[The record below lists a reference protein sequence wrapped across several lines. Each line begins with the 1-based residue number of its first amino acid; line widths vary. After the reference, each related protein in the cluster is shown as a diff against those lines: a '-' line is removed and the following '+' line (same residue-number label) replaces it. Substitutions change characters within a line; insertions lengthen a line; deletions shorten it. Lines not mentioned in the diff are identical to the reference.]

1 MKLTP
6 EKLTAFCAA
15 LSETGQVKKACA
27 AVGIS
32 MYTAYEWRKNIP
44 DFADAWANALK
55 VAVLGLES
63 EAIRRAVEGVDEPL
77 VHKGEFTFLRDFG
90 ALDPETGETVHPAY
104 APVLRDANGAPQ
116 YATVKKYS
124 DTMLIFTLKAHD
136 PKYRDNSKMTLAGDP
151 ENPLVIDDASAASKI
166 ATLIAT
172 AEARKRAQGDDTTA
186 DDYSDLV

>member
-27 AVGIS
+27 AVDIS
-32 MYTAYEWRKNIP
+32 MYTAYEWRKKIP
-44 DFADAWANALK
+44 DFAAAWADAMR

-63 EAIRRAVEGVDEPL
+63 EAIRRAVEGVDEPI
-77 VHKGEFTFLRDFG
+77 VHQGQFSHLYDYN
-90 ALDPETGETVHPAY
+90 AIDPETGEKYAPNF
-104 APVLRDANGAPQ
+104 APVLRDANGNPQ

-136 PKYRDNSKMTLAGDP
+136 PKYRDSSKVTVAGDP
-151 ENPLVIDDASAASKI
+151 DAPLVIDDASAASKL
-166 ATLIAT
+166 ATLLAA
-172 AEARKRAQGDDTTA
+172 AEARKRTTRDDQPE
-186 DDYSDLV
+186 DDYDDLV